1 MTFVDFHKIVHHHGI
16 GLQNSPLFFCTWY
29 NFSDLFGFGGG
40 DCYSG
45 EGIGVSTIITSISSM
60 GIGVGSMSIGIS
72 SMGIASMGIGSMGI
86 GVSTIEVVV
95 VGGSDGYRGN
105 SWGGNNLKKW
115 ILTL

>member
-1 MTFVDFHKIVHHHGI
+1 MTFVDFHKIFHHHGI

-72 SMGIASMGIGSMGI
+72 SMGIASMGIG
-86 GVSTIEVVV
+86 VSTIVVV
-95 VGGSDGYRGN
+95 KVRGSNGYRGN